1 MLRTGLVATG
11 ALVVLGLAAPVAA
24 DHRTSAPSPDALVIE
39 GPTGSSLDLSLK
51 LGPRGFR
58 FASRLFGRDGY
69 AGGAWLNG
77 EARHDGFSVDGRL
90 EHGGKTHQF
99 KFDADLDAWLRRP
112 GRAWGVSDL

>member
-1 MLRTGLVATG
+1 MLRPCLLATG
-11 ALVVLGLAAPVAA
+11 TLVVLGLAAPVAA
-24 DHRTSAPSPDALVIE
+24 EHRTAAAAPDTSVIE
-39 GPTGSSLDLSLK
+39 GPAGSSLDVTLK

-90 EHGGKTHQF
+90 EHGGKSHQF
-99 KFDADLDAWLRRP
+99 KFDADLDEWRRRP
-112 GRAWGVSDL
+112 GRAWGVTDL